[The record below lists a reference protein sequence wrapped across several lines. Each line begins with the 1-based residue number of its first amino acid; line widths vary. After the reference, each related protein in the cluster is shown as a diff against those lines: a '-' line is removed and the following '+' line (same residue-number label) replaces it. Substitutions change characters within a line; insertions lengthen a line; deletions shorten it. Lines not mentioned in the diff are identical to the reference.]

1 MIKYLI
7 LFFVFVSCDTSKK
20 STEAIFSKDTN
31 ICKLNVSFRSIGAG
45 IDRKTHKTF
54 LNYIEQFEKE
64 EKVKLAYDKIFWG
77 REGEVDYCFQYN
89 SLNQKQIIKF
99 EQQLKEVFVESKS
112 VYSTKDTEKR
122 KGR

>member
-64 EKVKLAYDKIFWG
+64 EKVKLVYDKIFWG

-89 SLNQKQIIKF
+89 SLSQMQIIKF

>member
-89 SLNQKQIIKF
+89 SLSQKQIIKF

>member
-7 LFFVFVSCDTSKK
+7 LFFVFVSCDISKK
-20 STEAIFSKDTN
+20 STESTFSKDTN
-31 ICKLNVSFRSIGAG
+31 ICKLNVSFRSLGAG

-54 LNYIEQFEKE
+54 LNYIEQFENE

-89 SLNQKQIIKF
+89 SLSEKQIIKF

-112 VYSTKDTEKR
+112 VYTSKETEKR